1 MAMASDNRLVG
12 KVVVV
17 TGASSGIGRGVA
29 QAFARAGAAVVLAA
43 RRGYL
48 LEQIVHEFESAGY
61 SALAVATDVSRS
73 GEVEILA
80 QTAIERFGHIDIWVN
95 NAGVGV
101 VGRFEEVPLA
111 LHEQV
116 IQTNLMGA
124 MYGCYQALRHFR
136 SRQQGVLINVS
147 SMFGKLPGPYWSSYI
162 ASKFALNG
170 FSDALRQELR
180 QNQQRGIHVCTVLPM
195 TTDTPFFEH
204 AGNFTGREIGLP
216 NPIHDPQLVID
227 AIVGL
232 ATAPE
237 DEVIIGNAGRLVN
250 AAHNL
255 APATIENIFGSQAHR
270 LQFDGTSPARE
281 TPGAVQQPM
290 SSGTKVQ
297 GGHLRKSA

>member
-1 MAMASDNRLVG
+1 MAAESDNRLVD
-12 KVVVV
+12 KVVVI
-17 TGASSGIGRGVA
+17 TGASSGIGRGAA
-29 QAFARAGAAVVLAA
+29 QAFARAGATVVLAA

-48 LEQIVHEFESAGY
+48 LERLAHDFDNAGY
-61 SALAVATDVSRS
+61 RALAIATDVSKP

-80 QTAIERFGHIDIWVN
+80 QTAIERFGHIDVWVN

-116 IQTNLMGA
+116 IQTNLLGA

-136 SRQQGVLINVS
+136 ARQQGILINVS

-170 FSDALRQELR
+170 LGDALRQEVR
-180 QNQQRGIHVCTVLPM
+180 QNHQRGIHVCTVLPM

-216 NPIHDPQLVID
+216 NPVHDPQLVID
-227 AIVGL
+227 AIVRL
-232 ATAPE
+232 AIAPE

-255 APATIENIFGSQAHR
+255 APATVENLFAYQAHR
-270 LQFDGTSPARE
+270 LQFKGTSPARE

-290 SSGTKVQ
+290 PSGTKVQ
-297 GGHLRKSA
+297 GGYLSKSA